1 MSADMPFAR
10 QFLDTPGYMI
20 RFFVK
25 SFASMAVG
33 GECAQAAFSSDLPY
47 LVLGALVMAGYGL
60 AFWFQFQY
68 RLWEESIFPLLLTG
82 SGFLNHLLVWYS
94 RWVFMNEEYG
104 MSSRYALQFQVG
116 ILGILLTF
124 SLAWRR
130 LPARQA
136 GGAVPKAKAG
146 ARAIMAAIVV
156 ALLAGN
162 GYTTIEEIKKAP
174 LRKEACMRRAQ
185 IALDFENRTDWEQIG
200 RAHV

>member
-1 MSADMPFAR
+1 
-10 QFLDTPGYMI
+10 
-20 RFFVK
+20 
-25 SFASMAVG
+25 
-33 GECAQAAFSSDLPY
+33 
-47 LVLGALVMAGYGL
+47 
-60 AFWFQFQY
+60 
-68 RLWEESIFPLLLTG
+68 
-82 SGFLNHLLVWYS
+82 
-94 RWVFMNEEYG
+94 

-162 GYTTIEEIKKAP
+162 GYTTIEEIKKAKLAYNFDHDLP
-174 LRKEACMRRAQ
+174 IFFDEKLSEH
-185 IALDFENRTDWEQIG
+185 ILDGDRDQTY
-200 RAHV
+200 